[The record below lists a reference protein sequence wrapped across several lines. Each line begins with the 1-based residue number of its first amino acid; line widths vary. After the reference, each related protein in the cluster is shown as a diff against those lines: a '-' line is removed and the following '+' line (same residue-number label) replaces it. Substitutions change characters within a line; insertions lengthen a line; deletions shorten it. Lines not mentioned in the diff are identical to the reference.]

1 MNENEQEPVPC
12 QDASK
17 MRPSVTSNYSTASN
31 FRGRKASSHG
41 STTSK
46 KSGFPSTERTPTLLH
61 PIQQYGA
68 SEESFNNASEVSQ
81 LRMSVRIMEEEQ
93 QNDVE
98 EQDEQEE
105 EDDDDDRFHI
115 KRRMQQLSTPHQKSN
130 RNLTRRTSSDLHLYP
145 NNLRSSQLSRS
156 FNNKRFEDEPD
167 LKAAVH
173 DSGGDDAESIQSV
186 KTRKSLFQWLLWAS
200 ESTRFQIYFFSIL
213 HMVILLTIT
222 ITARFVIGQ
231 QIPSILIYNLIHAGK
246 FAPPPNSSRSKD
258 QRFSHRASFQVT
270 GLMGKISIAMGL
282 RATQLISKEFISRD
296 LIRRGKG
303 VSLTSISVPIPFL
316 KLNADEGR
324 TLRYIFI
331 ASLMLLEGNLWLL
344 GIQMEWRETVSDLG
358 QFACTP
364 LQFSQPPTFRDD
376 LGVFLQGSFELSRL
390 YSFGLPLEDGIVGGM
405 AAWPLYTPM
414 TNFIVTHPGI
424 GFAVNSVCGNLHLAP
439 QQSNNRYTQF
449 TLTDI
454 TAWKSL
460 FSVTIQVQLPAGSH
474 DWIEYANSDILQDCM
489 LRFMMG
495 DADVGVSFISDGW
508 GGIVPDA
515 LDHILINGEGNL
527 VGPLRLEQLHPEST
541 NDKYFG
547 NVHDAF
553 GKHNVKLDNLTHW
566 VLQGVKEVLGNR
578 TYAASSVSLTGD
590 NSAKRTLYADLL
602 QWATLQDGQYHTN
615 HTWKGLAAIVAAT
628 AKFVLLQHDKTPRTQ
643 CMYSGMNGAG
653 FIEAHAYVITL
664 TMVTVGICFVCELA
678 QLFWWFLLSGGG
690 EMNDRAARMLRNP
703 RQMVYDLRKC
713 GTELLETWVN
723 GVGNGPAAI
732 ARHYKQV
739 FVRFGELR
747 QTRSDS
753 KGMLVLGAPKDVL
766 AVNDERRYY

>member
-1 MNENEQEPVPC
+1 MNENEHEAVSG
-12 QDASK
+12 QDASE
-17 MRPSVTSNYSTASN
+17 MRPSVTSSYSTTSN
-31 FRGRKASSHG
+31 MRGGRKASSHG
-41 STTSK
+41 STKSK
-46 KSGFPSTERTPTLLH
+46 ISGRGFPSSAEPTPSLLH
-61 PIQQYGA
+61 TIQQYGA
-68 SEESFNNASEVSQ
+68 SEDSFNNAAEVSQ
-81 LRMSVRIMEEEQ
+81 LRMSTRIMEEKRQDDGQEH
-93 QNDVE
+93 NEDGE
-98 EQDEQEE
+98 EDEE
-105 EDDDDDRFHI
+105 EDDRFHV
-115 KRRMQQLSTPHQKSN
+115 KRRKQPQSTPHLKSN
-130 RNLTRRTSSDLHLYP
+130 RNLTKATSSDLRLYP
-145 NNLRSSQLSRS
+145 STNVRTSQLSRS
-156 FNNKRFEDEPD
+156 FNLKRLEDETD
-167 LKAAVH
+167 LRAAAQ
-173 DSGGDDAESIQSV
+173 DSGDDSDSSQSI

-200 ESTRFQIYFFSIL
+200 ESTRFQIYFFSII

-222 ITARFVIGQ
+222 MTARFVIGQ
-231 QIPSILIYNLIHAGK
+231 QIPSILIYNLIHA
-246 FAPPPNSSRSKD
+246 
-258 QRFSHRASFQVT
+258 VT
-270 GLMGKISIAMGL
+270 GFLGKISIAMGL
-282 RATQLISKEFISRD
+282 RATQLISKEFTARN

-324 TLRYIFI
+324 TIRYIFI
-331 ASLMLLEGNLWLL
+331 FSLMLLEANLWLL

-364 LQFSQPPTFRDD
+364 LQFSKPPTFHDD

-424 GFAVNSVCGNLHLAP
+424 GFAVNSICGNLRPAAQ
-439 QQSNNRYTQF
+439 QQSGNQQTQF
-449 TLTDI
+449 MLIDT

-474 DWIEYANSDILQDCM
+474 DWAEYADSDILQDCM

-495 DADVGVSFISDGW
+495 DAEVGVSFISDGW
-508 GGIVPDA
+508 GGIVPNA
-515 LDHILINGEGNL
+515 LEHIRINGEGNL
-527 VGPLRLEQLHPEST
+527 VGALRLEQLHPEST
-541 NDKYFG
+541 NDMYFG

-553 GKHNVKLDNLTHW
+553 GTYTGKLDNLTHW
-566 VLQGVKEVLGNR
+566 VLEGVKQVLDNR
-578 TYAASSVSLTGD
+578 NYTASSVSL
-590 NSAKRTLYADLL
+590 SAFKTSKRTLYTDLL
-602 QWATLQDGQYHTN
+602 QWATLQDGKYHTN
-615 HTWKGLAAIVAAT
+615 NTWKGLAAIVATT
-628 AKFVLLQHDKTPRTQ
+628 AQFVLLQHDKAPQTE
-643 CMYSGMNGAG
+643 CMYSAMNGSG

-664 TMVTVGICFVCELA
+664 TTVTVILCFVCELA

-703 RQMVYDLRKC
+703 RQMVYDFRKC

-747 QTRSDS
+747 QTRSES

-766 AVNDERRYY
+766 AVNDDRRYY